1 MIITDSSAVMNFI
14 DRYFPGMKDKI
25 DCYDSAQTS
34 FCKSAAELAGE
45 KPLKLVNITNVKEAG
60 AEGKETGNADY
71 VINARELCRI
81 FLRTGGAPHKRA
93 AHTLDKTWTDGV
105 LPYEVLL
112 DVNTER

>member
-34 FCKSAAELAGE
+34 FCKSAA
-45 KPLKLVNITNVKEAG
+45 
-60 AEGKETGNADY
+60 
-71 VINARELCRI
+71 
-81 FLRTGGAPHKRA
+81 
-93 AHTLDKTWTDGV
+93 HTLDETWTDGV

>member
-1 MIITDSSAVMNFI
+1 MNFI

-34 FCKSAAELAGE
+34 FC
-45 KPLKLVNITNVKEAG
+45 
-60 AEGKETGNADY
+60 
-71 VINARELCRI
+71 
-81 FLRTGGAPHKRA
+81 KRA